1 MFKTLIGKFTFLFWL
16 VFFSIIIPV
25 YIISFS
31 YFKEILIKEEGQK
44 ITFLFRGIEPLLA
57 FHISFE
63 QKNNVKF
70 LLNKILKQYDIAEIR
85 LKDADGK
92 IIYEKKKKIL
102 PQQAF
107 YYEGVIKDPF
117 NNKSIASIKAEYSN
131 KNLKKLSVNIL
142 YMLGLTLLLTL
153 GIFLISL
160 FLLRRD
166 LHLLNVISKA
176 FLKYSHTKEPVDV
189 KVDNATQE
197 IQIIAKTSNE
207 MMYTITDYLH
217 QLQLFNKE
225 LKEKVQ
231 EEVAKQ
237 HQQEKLML
245 HQSRQA
251 AMGEMIESIAHQWR
265 QPLNNIGLASSD
277 LLIKYDLDTLHA
289 QEFHKR
295 MEEISHNIQYMSD
308 TIDDFRNF
316 LNPSRK
322 NSYFN
327 PVPLLKD
334 VIKILDAQ
342 FRNNAICCNF
352 DVQTKALFY
361 GVENE
366 FKQVVLIILNNAK
379 DAIRSRQ
386 ERNELKDGMISMVL
400 KGTDKDTVLEIC
412 DNGGGI
418 PPKII
423 ANIFEPY
430 FTTKSKISGTG
441 IGLHIAKN
449 IIESRMK
456 GLIMAENRD
465 DGSCFTIKLKNYK
478 ESDEW

>member
-16 VFFSIIIPV
+16 VFLSVIIPV
-25 YIISFS
+25 YIISSS
-31 YFKEILIKEEGQK
+31 YFKEMIIKEDEQK
-44 ITFLFRGIEPLLA
+44 IIFLFRGVEPLLA

-63 QKNNVKF
+63 QKNNVKI
-70 LLNKILKQYDIAEIR
+70 LLNKMLRQYDIAAIL

-92 IIYEKKKKIL
+92 IIYEKKKEIL
-102 PQQAF
+102 SQQFF
-107 YYEGVIKDPF
+107 YYKHAIKDPF
-117 NNKSIASIKAEYSN
+117 NNKNIASIKVKYSN
-131 KNLKKLSVNIL
+131 KNLQKLHRNIFS
-142 YMLGLTLLLTL
+142 MLVLTVLVTL

-160 FLLRRD
+160 FLLWRD
-166 LHLLNVISKA
+166 LHLLKVISKA
-176 FLKYSHTKEPVDV
+176 FLKYSRTKEPVDV

-197 IQIIAKTSNE
+197 IKIIAKTSNE

-217 QLQLFNKE
+217 QLESFNKE
-225 LKEKVQ
+225 LEEKVQ
-231 EEVAKQ
+231 EEVTKQ

-289 QEFHKR
+289 PDFHKR
-295 MEEISHNIQYMSD
+295 MEEISYNIQYMSD
-308 TIDDFRNF
+308 TIDVFRNF
-316 LNPSRK
+316 LNPSRT
-322 NSYFN
+322 NSCFN
-327 PVPLLKD
+327 PVVLLKEL
-334 VIKILDAQ
+334 IKILDAQ
-342 FRNNAICCNF
+342 FRNNNIQYTF
-352 DVQTKALFY
+352 DIQTKALFY

-366 FKQVVLIILNNAK
+366 FKQVMLIVLNNAK
-379 DAIRSRQ
+379 DAIKSRQ
-386 ERNELKDGMISMVL
+386 ERHEVKDGEISMVL
-400 KGTDKDTVLEIC
+400 RGTDNDTVLEIC

-418 PPKII
+418 PLKIMQK
-423 ANIFEPY
+423 IFEPY

-449 IIESRMK
+449 IIESRMH
-456 GLIMAENRD
+456 GSIMVENRG

-478 ESDEW
+478 ESEE

>member
-25 YIISFS
+25 YIVSFS
-31 YFKEILIKEEGQK
+31 YFKEMIIEEEGQK
-44 ITFLFRGIEPLLA
+44 VAFLFRGIEPLLA

-63 QKNNVKF
+63 QRNNVKL
-70 LLNKILKQYDIAEIR
+70 LLNRILEQYDIAEIR

-92 IIYEKKKKIL
+92 TIYEKKKKLL
-102 PQQAF
+102 PQRAF
-107 YYEGVIKDPF
+107 YYEDVIKDPF
-117 NNKSIASIKAEYSN
+117 NNKSIASIKVEYSN

-142 YMLGLTLLLTL
+142 YMLGFTLLLAL

-160 FLLRRD
+160 FFLRRD
-166 LHLLNVISKA
+166 LYLLKVISKA
-176 FLKYSHTKEPVDV
+176 FLQYSHTKEPVDV
-189 KVDNATQE
+189 KVENATQE
-197 IQIIAKTSNE
+197 IQIIAKTSTQ
-207 MMYTITDYLH
+207 MMYMITDYLH
-217 QLQLFNKE
+217 QLESFNKKLE
-225 LKEKVQ
+225 EKVQ

-277 LLIKYDLDTLHA
+277 LVIKYDLDKLHA

-316 LNPSRK
+316 LNPSRT
-322 NSYFN
+322 NSCFT
-327 PVPLLKD
+327 PIPLLKE
-334 VIKILDAQ
+334 VLKIVDAQ
-342 FRNNAICCNF
+342 FRNNAIHCSF
-352 DVQTKALFY
+352 DAQTEALFY

-366 FKQVVLIILNNAK
+366 FKQVMLIVLNNAK

-386 ERNELKDGMISMVL
+386 ERHEVKDGEISIVL
-400 KGTDKDTVLEIC
+400 RGIDKDTVLEIC

-418 PPKII
+418 PSKVMQM
-423 ANIFEPY
+423 IFDPY

-456 GLIMAENRD
+456 GSIMAENRG

-478 ESDEW
+478 ESEE